1 MHYSQRFYEN
11 DSVFCYFFLVVDR
24 YSHLLL
30 VNLFLFSHECNQI
43 FSSYCHL
50 LSLRGVWRRLW
61 GIRVLLAFILIDT
74 FLPPLRT
81 PLSPAPAALLFPAKR
96 RKLHMVTDRDN
107 NIWLMKAHLKVH
119 SWKSLLFKK
128 KKKKM
133 RPIKFIITFDLCCFF
148 VFLIRL
154 IVRGLTLVQTHHWV
168 ITLTIIYIYIIHK
181 HWHFQ
186 ANLSTTKTC
195 CEFSTYYQIAGFNN
209 VTKRNTG

>member
-119 SWKSLLFKK
+119 SWKSLLFWKK
-128 KKKKM
+128 KKNAANKIHYYIWFM
-133 RPIKFIITFDLCCFF
+133 LFFCFF
-148 VFLIRL
+148 DQTYCQGFDISSNTSLGHNTYNYL
-154 IVRGLTLVQTHHWV
+154 YLYNPQTLTLSGNFKHDKDMLWV
-168 ITLTIIYIYIIHK
+168 FNI
-181 HWHFQ
+181 
-186 ANLSTTKTC
+186 LSN
-195 CEFSTYYQIAGFNN
+195 SWI
-209 VTKRNTG
+209 